1 MTGKSRLASHAGHER
16 IANGLEQRLGLDA
29 GLEVAQRWAAETDV
43 RYSLVVAILARRLAD
58 RRAGSPAT

>member
-43 RYSLVVAILARRLAD
+43 RYSLVVAILARRLAEQ
-58 RRAGSPAT
+58 AGSPAA